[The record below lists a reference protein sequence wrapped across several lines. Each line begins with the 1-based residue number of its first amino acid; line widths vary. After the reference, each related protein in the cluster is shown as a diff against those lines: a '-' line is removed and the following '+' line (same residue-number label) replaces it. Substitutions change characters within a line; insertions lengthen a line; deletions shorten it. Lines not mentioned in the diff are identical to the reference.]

1 MHRGESRSKHAHVL
15 GSHGTGPS
23 LSANPRGAKR
33 RSCPASTSPEPA
45 PAEPDPGTR
54 LRWWSD
60 DELGFAPHVVVTRIA
75 EYLAHG
81 GARDS
86 ALDEPTAASGGF
98 INRHRIQER
107 GEDRRPST
115 RGRPL
120 CGACQD
126 RWRGVSLPS
135 RGDGMSYPALWL
147 EEWVP
152 SAGSASPL
160 RLAARA
166 WDGRD
171 RALPTRRTQY
181 FTRRATRSE
190 RAARLAKLSGKYT

>member
-23 LSANPRGAKR
+23 LSANPTGAPSDGR
-33 RSCPASTSPEPA
+33 APHRPVPSPRQPN
-45 PAEPDPGTR
+45 PTP
-54 LRWWSD
+54 
-60 DELGFAPHVVVTRIA
+60 ELGSGGGRTTNSASPPRCGDEDCRAPR
-75 EYLAHG
+75 
-81 GARDS
+81 ARRRARS

-120 CGACQD
+120 CGACQE